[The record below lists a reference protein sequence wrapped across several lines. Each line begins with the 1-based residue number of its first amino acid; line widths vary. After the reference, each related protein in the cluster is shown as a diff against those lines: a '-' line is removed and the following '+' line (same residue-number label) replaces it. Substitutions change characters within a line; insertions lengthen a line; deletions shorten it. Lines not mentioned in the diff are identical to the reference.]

1 MKGATQNIDLSIK
14 KPKQSRAKLT
24 VSLIFESTARIIQR
38 EGLAKLTTNRIA
50 EVAGVS
56 VGTLYQYFRNKEA
69 ILLAMATEKIEQMK
83 QQIALQFAVH
93 GHDSVAVLAEGLL
106 GFLMHIFELRG
117 GLRRSITQSIFRV
130 QAMPNMYPVVIQVE
144 QQLAACLLACQCPDK
159 RSLDEA
165 EAYVISRSL
174 IGVLRAA
181 MLEQSSLNGSDL
193 LHQALKRQFIY
204 MLQQPP
210 QA

>member
-1 MKGATQNIDLSIK
+1 
-14 KPKQSRAKLT
+14 
-24 VSLIFESTARIIQR
+24 
-38 EGLAKLTTNRIA
+38 
-50 EVAGVS
+50 
-56 VGTLYQYFRNKEA
+56 
-69 ILLAMATEKIEQMK
+69 
-83 QQIALQFAVH
+83 
-93 GHDSVAVLAEGLL
+93 
-106 GFLMHIFELRG
+106 
-117 GLRRSITQSIFRV
+117 
-130 QAMPNMYPVVIQVE
+130 MYPVVIQVE